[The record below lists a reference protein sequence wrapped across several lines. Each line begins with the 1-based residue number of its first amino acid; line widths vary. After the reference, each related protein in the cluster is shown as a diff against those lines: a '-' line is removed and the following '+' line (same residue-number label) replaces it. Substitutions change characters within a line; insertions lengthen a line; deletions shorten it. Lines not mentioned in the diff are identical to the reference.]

1 MKTDRN
7 VNVITD
13 LNGKKVVVINDIYF
27 YGKQHIKWD
36 DVEQYLKRYIDEFY
50 EVAETKD
57 IIYIGKDLPDE
68 YTSSKYTRN
77 LRGILAK
84 IKANAVSGIPEMIEI
99 AERKRYQEN
108 MDKKHKNEAKHGWYR
123 YDTRFALPVYNNRKE
138 LVRHNYFQAE
148 LIIRHASDGKMYLY
162 DVLNIKKKR
171 QSNPLE

>member
-1 MKTDRN
+1 
-7 VNVITD
+7 
-13 LNGKKVVVINDIYF
+13 
-27 YGKQHIKWD
+27 
-36 DVEQYLKRYIDEFY
+36 
-50 EVAETKD
+50 
-57 IIYIGKDLPDE
+57 
-68 YTSSKYTRN
+68 
-77 LRGILAK
+77 
-84 IKANAVSGIPEMIEI
+84 MIEI

-138 LVRHNYFQAE
+138 LVRHNYFQTE

>member
-1 MKTDRN
+1 M
-7 VNVITD
+7 
-13 LNGKKVVVINDIYF
+13 
-27 YGKQHIKWD
+27 
-36 DVEQYLKRYIDEFY
+36 
-50 EVAETKD
+50 
-57 IIYIGKDLPDE
+57 
-68 YTSSKYTRN
+68 N